1 MGTTRSRET
10 LNQHLTQIGSRFSG
24 QLSIAA
30 KNLKTGEEI
39 LINADTLCPT
49 ASVIKLSILVELYA
63 QVAEGTVSLD
73 ERIAMRSTD
82 QVGGSGILKDFGAG
96 LRPTI
101 YDLATVMIVLSDNT
115 ATNMLIDHLGG
126 PDVMNRRIQGAY
138 GLASIA
144 LHNRID
150 FEKIGSD
157 VRRLA
162 EATPAD
168 LMRLMEKMIRG
179 ELVSRSASDE
189 MLAILGRQQYLDQV
203 PRYLNFSPYAQE
215 LQLEQDISVHCKT
228 GFFPGTRVDAGA
240 IYLPDDISIAY
251 GVVAHEAADL
261 SIAAESEAAIVNGL
275 VGRAIVL
282 YWWPRAD
289 NSPAVFDS
297 AYAVM

>member
-1 MGTTRSRET
+1 MVTVRSRDE
-10 LNQHLTQIGSRFSG
+10 LDQRLARIVSRFSG
-24 QLSIAA
+24 ELSIAA

-39 LINADTLCPT
+39 LIDADSLLPT
-49 ASVIKLSILVELYA
+49 ASSIKLSILVELYA
-63 QVAEGTVSLD
+63 QVAEGSVTLD
-73 ERIAMRSTD
+73 ERIELQSSD
-82 QVGGSGILKDFGAG
+82 QVGGSGILKEFGAG
-96 LRPTI
+96 LQPSV

-115 ATNMLIDHLGG
+115 ATNMLIDRLGG
-126 PDVMNRRIQGAY
+126 TEVINDRIQGEY

-179 ELVSRSASDE
+179 EFVSRQASDE
-189 MLAILGRQQYLDQV
+189 MLAILKRQQYLDQV
-203 PRYLNFSPYAQE
+203 PRYLNFSPYARE
-215 LQLEQDISVHCKT
+215 LQLEQDINVHCKT

-240 IYLPDDISIAY
+240 IYLPDDVSIAY
-251 GVVAHEAADL
+251 GVVAHESRDL
-261 SIAAESEAAIVNGL
+261 SIAPESEAAIINGL
-275 VGRAIVL
+275 VGREIVA

-289 NSPAVFDS
+289 HASAVFDS
-297 AYAVM
+297 AYAEL